1 MRFRFL
7 APLVPVL
14 LALNL
19 LLLPPPSVAQT
30 AEPSPMGPTISA
42 VIAQKLTQL
51 GFAPNDPRVPAT
63 ITAVGAAIA
72 AAATRTAAAMGA
84 AVTAVPWAAVAV
96 NLGIAAFVAGVP
108 TSLGNDTLTAW
119 QMNPDGTINI
129 SRLQPTPSD
138 TSPIPPL
145 VRGQTAWVK
154 VCESK
159 RAVTG
164 GSPSGAVAGC
174 FQTNYDGANYVKVGQ
189 CAVSG
194 PGSAICDLYICV
206 RGYACPPKPSMQTGV
221 AQTVSTFDCP
231 SGLYDS
237 AAGMC
242 IKYIAP
248 PNSGAPQPV
257 PPPSG
262 PQSPGNASGDVPA
275 SDKGA
280 PLNPAWVAGIANA
293 AWEKA
298 AEEQGYA
305 GIPFPVNAPI
315 TPSDARAISGSQA
328 GAWPNVG
335 AFTNPVPVPAAS
347 GGAGTGVGGVTGS
360 TPWTVPAQPANPA
373 SAVPVPANPGKGDQ
387 VNLGPDPGIG
397 APSLEATPTA
407 EMILNPVV
415 GLMPDIRGF
424 QVPGHSGVCP
434 QPTFTV
440 FDQTFTVST
449 HCDLFERYR
458 TAIYV
463 SSVLAFSIA
472 ALLIVLTA

>member
-119 QMNPDGTINI
+119 QMNPMEQST
-129 SRLQPTPSD
+129 SRAYSLHRRIRRQSRH
-138 TSPIPPL
+138 SFEA
-145 VRGQTAWVK
+145 RRQWVK
-154 VCESK
+154 ICESK

-262 PQSPGNASGDVPA
+262 PQSPEMLQGMYPLRIRVPHSIRHGSPALRMPRGKRPPKSKAMPA
-275 SDKGA
+275 SR
-280 PLNPAWVAGIANA
+280 
-293 AWEKA
+293 
-298 AEEQGYA
+298 
-305 GIPFPVNAPI
+305 FP
-315 TPSDARAISGSQA
+315 
-328 GAWPNVG
+328 
-335 AFTNPVPVPAAS
+335 
-347 GGAGTGVGGVTGS
+347 
-360 TPWTVPAQPANPA
+360 
-373 SAVPVPANPGKGDQ
+373 
-387 VNLGPDPGIG
+387 
-397 APSLEATPTA
+397 
-407 EMILNPVV
+407 
-415 GLMPDIRGF
+415 
-424 QVPGHSGVCP
+424 
-434 QPTFTV
+434 
-440 FDQTFTVST
+440 
-449 HCDLFERYR
+449 
-458 TAIYV
+458 
-463 SSVLAFSIA
+463 
-472 ALLIVLTA
+472 